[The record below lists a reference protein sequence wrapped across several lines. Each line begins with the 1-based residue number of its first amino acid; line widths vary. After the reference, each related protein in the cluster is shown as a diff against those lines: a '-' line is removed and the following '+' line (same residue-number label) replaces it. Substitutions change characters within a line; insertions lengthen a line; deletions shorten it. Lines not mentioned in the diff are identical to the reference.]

1 LWSLLWRPIFSS
13 CGGAGRVPRRLLPYL
28 PALLW
33 ALVLAW
39 VGGASDLP
47 TRPAIDHLDKLEH
60 FTAYGVLG
68 VLLAWGWLT
77 AGRRPAWWLLL
88 GLAVLLGAAD
98 EYRQSLL
105 PLRDGDPFDWLA
117 DALGAAAGFFLAVRL
132 LRRRCPGPVDDE

>member
-1 LWSLLWRPIFSS
+1 
-13 CGGAGRVPRRLLPYL
+13 V
-28 PALLW
+28 LW
-33 ALVLAW
+33 ALVLVL

-47 TRPAIDHLDKLEH
+47 ARPAIEHLDKLEH

-68 VLLAWGWLT
+68 VLLALGWLT

-88 GLAVLLGAAD
+88 GLAMLLGAAD

-117 DALGAAAGFFLAVRL
+117 DALGAAAGFFLAMRL
-132 LRRRCPGPVDDE
+132 LRRRYKEPVDDE